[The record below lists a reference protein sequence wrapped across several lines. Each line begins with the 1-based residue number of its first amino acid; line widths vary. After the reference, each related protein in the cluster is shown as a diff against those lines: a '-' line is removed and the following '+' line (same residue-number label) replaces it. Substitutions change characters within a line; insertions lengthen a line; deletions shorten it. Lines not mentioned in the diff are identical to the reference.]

1 MLPAPHT
8 ATMHPAAR
16 RGTGATELLGLL
28 LLVMV
33 MMMMSRSAHAG
44 ELLASSQRYPRLGAV
59 SPPRSPLLQ
68 QGKVSNPH
76 PAAQEA
82 PGSPGAPEMQHLSVT
97 LCLCKLLP
105 SLFLSHPGSERE
117 PEL

>member
-1 MLPAPHT
+1 
-8 ATMHPAAR
+8 MHSSAR
-16 RGTGATELLGLL
+16 RGTGATVLLGLL

-33 MMMMSRSAHAG
+33 MMSRSAHAG

-59 SPPRSPLLQ
+59 SPPQSSLLQ
-68 QGKVSNPH
+68 QGKVPNPR
-76 PAAQEA
+76 PAPQET
-82 PGSPGAPEMQHLSVT
+82 PGSPGAAEMQPLSVT